1 MYLKN
6 NMLKAEE
13 DKLAQKANT
22 DFDNVTNAAK
32 NACISWGM
40 PDYEN
45 GEDKSLNVEYV
56 APCDGVLYGYA
67 TNSAGDGEARIC
79 ISISKNNTQLVYL
92 TNYSNSY
99 HSGSEKSSTAYALIP
114 AGYSYTFCDL
124 LGTFRKAV
132 FFPMKGASVQV

>member
-1 MYLKN
+1 MTQPTYEWTDNPVLSAINQLNDSIMYLKN

-56 APCDGVLYGYA
+56 TP
-67 TNSAGDGEARIC
+67 
-79 ISISKNNTQLVYL
+79 
-92 TNYSNSY
+92 
-99 HSGSEKSSTAYALIP
+99 
-114 AGYSYTFCDL
+114 
-124 LGTFRKAV
+124 
-132 FFPMKGASVQV
+132 